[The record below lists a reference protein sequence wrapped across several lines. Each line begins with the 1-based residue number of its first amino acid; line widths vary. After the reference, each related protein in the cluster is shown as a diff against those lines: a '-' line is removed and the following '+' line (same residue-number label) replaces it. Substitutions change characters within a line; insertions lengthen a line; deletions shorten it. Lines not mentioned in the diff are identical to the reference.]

1 MPRINVTTFVAAPQD
16 RVFDLSRSI
25 DLHRKSMQKFSEEA
39 VQGKRNGLINE
50 GEDVTWKAKHLF
62 KTRFLKTKIT
72 SLQRPNIFIDEQVE
86 GDFAMMKHEHI
97 FKPCEN
103 GTIMIDIFYFETP
116 YGFFGKMINQ
126 FYLTKYMQTL
136 LEQRNLMIKQTA
148 ESNQWKNYLTF

>member
-16 RVFDLSRSI
+16 RVFDLSTSI

-72 SLQRPNIFIDEQVE
+72 SLQRPIF
-86 GDFAMMKHEHI
+86 
-97 FKPCEN
+97 
-103 GTIMIDIFYFETP
+103 
-116 YGFFGKMINQ
+116 
-126 FYLTKYMQTL
+126 L
-136 LEQRNLMIKQTA
+136 
-148 ESNQWKNYLTF
+148 